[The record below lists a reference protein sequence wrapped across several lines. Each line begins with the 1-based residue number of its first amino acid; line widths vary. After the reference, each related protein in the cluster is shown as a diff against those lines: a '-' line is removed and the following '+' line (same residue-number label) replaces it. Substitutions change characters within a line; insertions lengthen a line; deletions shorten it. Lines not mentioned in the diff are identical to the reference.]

1 MQTHTHHIHTLP
13 ETADSRGGRNKGAW
27 WSLVQ
32 MLQMAHPCAQDLHS
46 SQQREEDMVKISGIV
61 PHSEEE
67 TRKQGKRETQKLKD

>member
-1 MQTHTHHIHTLP
+1 
-13 ETADSRGGRNKGAW
+13 
-27 WSLVQ
+27 